1 MSLHSTD
8 AVADLITRIRNATMV
23 GKNEVR
29 APHSKLKQ
37 AVLEQLKNAGYITDV
52 TVEPAKPRDI
62 LHVTINKP
70 GEKSVITEISRVSS
84 PGRRVYVGADEI
96 PKIKSGRGI
105 VLVSTSKG
113 VITGGEA
120 KKQRLGGELLIKVY

>member
-8 AVADLITRIRNATMV
+8 AIADVITRIRNAIMV
-23 GKNEVR
+23 GKNEIR

-37 AVLEQLKNAGYITDV
+37 AVLEQLKQAGYIADV
-52 TVEPAKPRDI
+52 EVEAGKPRDV
-62 LHVTINKP
+62 LHVTINNP
-70 GEKSVITEISRVSS
+70 GEKAVITEIARVSS

-105 VLVSTSKG
+105 VLISTSKG
-113 VITGGEA
+113 VVTGGEA